1 MEKDT
6 NSNRKIRKKAFI
18 ETFKKTFGNVS
29 QTCKVLDMDRS
40 TYYKWLKEDEDF
52 KIEVESVEPKELFLD
67 FTESKLVEKINTGDT
82 TAIIFTLKTKGKS
95 RGYIERK
102 EIEHQG
108 GIESTLIEWK
118 PANKNEQ

>member
-52 KIEVESVEPKELFLD
+52 KTEVESVEPKELFLD

>member
-1 MEKDT
+1 MGKDT

-29 QTCKVLDMDRS
+29 QTCKVLELDRS

-52 KIEVESVEPKELFLD
+52 KNEIESVEPKELFLD

-118 PANKNEQ
+118 PADKKEE

>member
-29 QTCKVLDMDRS
+29 QTCKVLELDRS
-40 TYYKWLKEDEDF
+40 TYYKWLKEDESF

>member
-1 MEKDT
+1 MGKDT

-29 QTCKVLDMDRS
+29 QTCKVLELDRS

-52 KIEVESVEPKELFLD
+52 KNEIESVEPKELFLD

-118 PANKNEQ
+118 PADKKEQ

>member
-1 MEKDT
+1 MGKDT
-6 NSNRKIRKKAFI
+6 NSNRKIRKRAFI

-52 KIEVESVEPKELFLD
+52 KIEIESVEPKELFLD

>member
-29 QTCKVLDMDRS
+29 QTCKVLDLDRS
-40 TYYKWLKEDEDF
+40 TYYKWIKEDESF
-52 KIEVESVEPKELFLD
+52 KIEIESVEPKELFLD

>member
-1 MEKDT
+1 MGKDT

-29 QTCKVLDMDRS
+29 QTCKVLELDRS

-52 KIEVESVEPKELFLD
+52 KNEIELVEPKELFLD
-67 FTESKLVEKINTGDT
+67 FTESKLIEKINTGDT

-118 PANKNEQ
+118 PADKKEQ

>member
-1 MEKDT
+1 MGKDT

>member
-1 MEKDT
+1 MEKNT

-29 QTCKVLDMDRS
+29 QTCKVLDLDRS
-40 TYYKWLKEDEDF
+40 TYYKWIKEDESF
-52 KIEVESVEPKELFLD
+52 KIEIESVEPKELFLD

>member
-118 PANKNEQ
+118 PANKKEQ

>member
-1 MEKDT
+1 MGKDT

-29 QTCKVLDMDRS
+29 QTCKVLELDRS

-52 KIEVESVEPKELFLD
+52 KNEIETVEPKELFLD

-118 PANKNEQ
+118 PASKDEQ

>member
-18 ETFKKTFGNVS
+18 DTFKNTFGNVS
-29 QTCKVLDMDRS
+29 QTCKVLDLDRS
-40 TYYKWLKEDEDF
+40 TYYRWLKDDEDF
-52 KIEVESVEPKELFLD
+52 KIEIESVEPKELFLD
-67 FTESKLVEKINTGDT
+67 FTESKLVEKISGGDT

-108 GIESTLIEWK
+108 GIENTLIEWK
-118 PANKNEQ
+118 PSDQKE

>member
-1 MEKDT
+1 MGKDT
-6 NSNRKIRKKAFI
+6 NSNRKIRKRAFI

-52 KIEVESVEPKELFLD
+52 KNEVESVEPKELFLD

-118 PANKNEQ
+118 PANKKEQ

>member
-1 MEKDT
+1 MGKDT
-6 NSNRKIRKKAFI
+6 NSNRKIRKRAFI
-18 ETFKKTFGNVS
+18 ETFKKTFGNIS

-52 KIEVESVEPKELFLD
+52 KIEIESVEPKELFLD

>member
-1 MEKDT
+1 MGKDT

-29 QTCKVLDMDRS
+29 QTCKVLELDRS

-52 KIEVESVEPKELFLD
+52 KNEIETVEPKELFLD

-118 PANKNEQ
+118 PADKKEQ

>member
-1 MEKDT
+1 
-6 NSNRKIRKKAFI
+6 
-18 ETFKKTFGNVS
+18 
-29 QTCKVLDMDRS
+29 MDRS

-108 GIESTLIEWK
+108 GIENTLIEWK
-118 PANKNEQ
+118 PSDQKE

>member
-1 MEKDT
+1 MGKDT

-108 GIESTLIEWK
+108 GIENTLIEWK
-118 PANKNEQ
+118 PSDQKE

>member
-1 MEKDT
+1 MGKDT

-29 QTCKVLDMDRS
+29 QTCKVLELDRS

-52 KIEVESVEPKELFLD
+52 KNEIELVEPKELFLD
-67 FTESKLVEKINTGDT
+67 FTESKLIEKINTGDT

-118 PANKNEQ
+118 PADKKEE

>member
-108 GIESTLIEWK
+108 GIENTLIEWK
-118 PANKNEQ
+118 PSDQKE